1 VEGRCQYTNLHI
13 LVHTKLCAGT
23 CHRLLI
29 SVSVAPI
36 DTPSR
41 RQGENGGG
49 LLSFFPAVAV
59 LAGNTSFAIDPVM
72 SNLTSDTLVLGGL
85 GKLPFQQERN

>member
-1 VEGRCQYTNLHI
+1 M
-13 LVHTKLCAGT
+13 
-23 CHRLLI
+23 
-29 SVSVAPI
+29 
-36 DTPSR
+36 
-41 RQGENGGG
+41 GG